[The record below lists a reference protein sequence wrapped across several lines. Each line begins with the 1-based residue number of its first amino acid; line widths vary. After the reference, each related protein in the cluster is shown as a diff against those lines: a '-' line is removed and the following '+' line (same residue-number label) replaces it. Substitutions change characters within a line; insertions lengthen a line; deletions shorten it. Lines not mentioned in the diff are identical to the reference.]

1 MKQEQIDKLDY
12 LSSVR
17 ASLDSQLEMVID
29 EFESI
34 RKTCDHKYPDGESA
48 IISHSNLTICD
59 ICQKIPKG
67 E

>member
-1 MKQEQIDKLDY
+1 MKQEQIDKLEH

-29 EFESI
+29 KFESI

-48 IISHSNLTICD
+48 IISHSIITTCD
-59 ICQKIPKG
+59 ICQIIPKG
-67 E
+67 R